1 MDALRLL
8 SEGDEEV
15 RLGALAVL
23 EELCR
28 ADPALVPG
36 AVAVVRAAMAV
47 WEETGSRTGRLDAA
61 ARRLLGPA
69 P

>member
-8 SEGDEEV
+8 SEGDERV

-28 ADPALVPG
+28 ADPSLTPG
-36 AVAVVRAAMAV
+36 AVAVVRTAMVV
-47 WEETGSRTGRLDAA
+47 WEEAGSRTGRLDAA
-61 ARRLLGPA
+61 AERLLASPR
-69 P
+69 